1 MLQVLLVT
9 EQKADEASCA
19 ALLPGLPG
27 SSNKSSL
34 GDERASSGQSVT
46 EPVSMPTGI
55 NIFQS
60 LSSRVSRAVQSKL
73 VCSLHHRHNCF
84 QALLSFQDGRRGQLS
99 NM

>member
-1 MLQVLLVT
+1 MPHVLLVP
-9 EQKADEASCA
+9 EQKAGEASCP

-46 EPVSMPTGI
+46 EPVSMPTGT
-55 NIFQS
+55 NTFQS
-60 LSSRVSRAVQSKL
+60 LSSGVSRAVQSKL
-73 VCSLHHRHNCF
+73 VCSLHHKHVVF